1 MTGPLHQGQEQVYRW
16 LRACLIG
23 PAGPADRELLAD
35 NKPLDRYLT
44 GILFPVLADEYGLD
58 AELDDAEEGAEIEDT
73 DTFDQG
79 LQAASTYGTSQPRRR
94 FVPPASVGFSFY
106 IEGNEIQLQVIPRAV
121 RYQPANEPTQAGR
134 SDLWQPVAL
143 GHDDTEALNFAPP
156 PSRHRQ
162 QERRP
167 VFTKSAEVMVLWRPL
182 ASGWLVTVSLSNT
195 QQDPGRGDDPSR
207 AASRNALTLFRVELE
222 CFIEA
227 GRVGDY
233 PRVDASLLD
242 EEELEL
248 ELQYRA
254 HRIYAIGHGAAV
266 DWELTEGRVRCLRT
280 EFLPR
285 VEVPQVSA
293 EGEPADGQVLC
304 IDWLAGIDT
313 DPAPR
318 LDELT
323 RFANRYQDWIARS
336 EEREDSGTCPPG
348 RMGGANWHELARQ
361 PIVNES
367 LFCELNAKFKA
378 TDPVGQGSTSGR
390 DSPGHPRSRAGEEK
404 KATDPLGPWTIQE
417 QATVRRILDRM
428 HEALRRLR
436 EGIDLLSRDPEAR
449 LAFALAN
456 RAMANQMRQSM
467 RVADAEPREPAWRPF
482 QLAFI
487 LLALPSALDPDHPDR
502 ETVDLIWFPTGGGK
516 TEAYLGLLA
525 CVICWRRLKYP
536 TSGGGTAALMRY
548 TLRLLTKDQFRR
560 AARLVCALE
569 LLRRDEP
576 ALGAEPISLG
586 LWVGGASSPNTFG
599 EAQQAIDQALGRAD
613 ADTEVALPSAL
624 VLEHCPWCGTPL
636 RLPGNVDAG
645 SGHFRFLCT
654 APACAFGTAPRANPG
669 ASPGAHPATLPGGHP
684 GTSSGAHPGSLPST
698 HPGTSPGT
706 HPGATFAGSLPCNV
720 VDTALYERPPTLLLA
735 TLDKFARLAWEERAG
750 AFLGGPD
757 RRPPEL
763 IIQDEFHLI
772 AGALGSVAGLYEAAV
787 ETLLVA
793 RGVYPKIIASTA
805 TIRQA
810 RAQVRRLFG
819 RNPAIFPPPGLDS
832 EDSYFA
838 RTVPLSERPGRLYVG
853 YLAPARDRQHSLA
866 PVAAALLAAPEI
878 LFGATPAADR
888 EALLDAWW
896 TLLVYHSS
904 LKGVGISRNAV
915 QDIETLMARLH
926 QEALDQHLAN
936 AGALFDQD
944 PDQDPGADPTPTLD
958 RRSRLAEHITQLT
971 SQMSADENAQAF
983 ARLRRPRTDPE
994 ALDLALATNMVSVGL
1009 DVARLAV
1016 MVINGQPLT
1025 TAEYIQASSRVG
1037 RGEVPGLVVAN
1048 YYRDQARS
1056 LSHYES
1062 FRAYHE
1068 SFYRF
1073 VEPTSLTP
1081 FTWQAR
1087 RRALHAAL
1095 VIAVRHGCPD
1105 LAANEYAGAFD
1116 PDRPEIARLIQ
1127 ELARRCR
1134 RADPSRGDD
1143 TAGHLAELARQWADQ
1158 AAAAR
1163 AQRQRLVYAGSDG
1176 DRRDLRLLCG
1186 HDDRVPGL
1194 WQTLHS
1200 MRNVENTALVGVQ

>member
-1 MTGPLHQGQEQVYRW
+1 MTGLLHQGREQVYRW

-23 PAGPADRELLAD
+23 PAPQGDDALLAQI
-35 NKPLDRYLT
+35 KPLDRYQT

-58 AELDDAEEGAEIEDT
+58 AELDDVEEGAEIEDT

-79 LQAASTYGTSQPRRR
+79 LQAASTHGTSQPRRR

-106 IEGNEIQLQVIPRAV
+106 VEGNEIQLQVIPRAV
-121 RYQPANEPTQAGR
+121 RYQPKDEETRAGR
-134 SDLWQPVAL
+134 SDRWQPVAL
-143 GHDDTEALNFAPP
+143 GRDDTEALEFAPP

-167 VFTKSAEVMVLWRPL
+167 VFTKRAEVMALWRPL

-195 QQDPGRGDDPSR
+195 QQDPGRGDDPYR

-242 EEELEL
+242 EEEQEL

-266 DWELTEGRVRCLRT
+266 DWELTEDRVRYLRA

-293 EGEPADGQVLC
+293 EGGPADGQVLR
-304 IDWLAGIDT
+304 IDWMGGIDT
-313 DPAPR
+313 DPTPR

-323 RFANRYQDWIARS
+323 RFADRYQDWIAGS
-336 EEREDSGTCPPG
+336 EEMEEKEGIGISPPG
-348 RMGGANWHELARQ
+348 RRAATKIM
-361 PIVNES
+361 
-367 LFCELNAKFKA
+367 A
-378 TDPVGQGSTSGR
+378 TDPVGQGSAAGC
-390 DSPGHPRSRAGEEK
+390 DSAGPPRSRAGKEK
-404 KATDPLGPWTIQE
+404 KATDPLVLRTIQE
-417 QATVRRILDRM
+417 QASIRRILDRM

-436 EGIDLLSRDPEAR
+436 EGIYLLSMDPEAR
-449 LAFALAN
+449 RAFALAN
-456 RAMANQMRQSM
+456 RAMARQMRQAACSAG
-467 RVADAEPREPAWRPF
+467 VEPREPAWRPF

-502 ETVDLIWFPTGGGK
+502 DTVDLIWFPTGGGK

-569 LLRRDEP
+569 LLRREEP

-586 LWVGGASSPNTFG
+586 LWVGGASSPNTFD
-599 EAQQAIDQALGRAD
+599 EAQEAIDQALGRAD

-624 VLEHCPWCGTPL
+624 VLEHCPWCGAPL

-654 APACAFGTAPRANPG
+654 SPACAFGTAPGASPG
-669 ASPGAHPATLPGGHP
+669 ASPGAHPATLPGVHP
-684 GTSSGAHPGSLPST
+684 GTSPGAHPGSLPST
-698 HPGTSPGT
+698 HPGTSPDT
-706 HPGATFAGSLPCNV
+706 HPGAALGGALPCNV

-735 TLDKFARLAWEERAG
+735 TLDKLARLAWEARAG

-763 IIQDEFHLI
+763 IIQDELHLI

-819 RNPAIFPPPGLDS
+819 RDPAIFPPPGLDS

-853 YLAPARDRQHSLA
+853 YLAPARDRQHGLA

-888 EALLDAWW
+888 EALLNAWW
-896 TLLVYHSS
+896 TILVYHGS

-926 QEALDQHLAN
+926 QEALGQHLAN
-936 AGALFDQD
+936 ARALFDQD
-944 PDQDPGADPTPTLD
+944 PDRDPGAGTTPTLD
-958 RRSRLAEHITQLT
+958 RHLSLAERITQLT

-1105 LAANEYAGAFD
+1105 LAANEHAGAFD

-1134 RADPSRGDD
+1134 RADPSRGDE
-1143 TAGHLAELARQWADQ
+1143 TAAHLAELARQWADQ

-1163 AQRQRLVYAGSDG
+1163 AQRQRLVYAGSDS

-1186 HDDRVPGL
+1186 HDDRVTGL
-1194 WQTLHS
+1194 WPTLHS
-1200 MRNVENTALVGVQ
+1200 MRNVENTALVRVQ